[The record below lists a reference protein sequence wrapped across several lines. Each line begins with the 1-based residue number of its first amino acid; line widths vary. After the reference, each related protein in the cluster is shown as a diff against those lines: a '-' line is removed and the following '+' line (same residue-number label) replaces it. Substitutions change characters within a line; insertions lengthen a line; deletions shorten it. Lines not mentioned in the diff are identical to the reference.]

1 MNLGFIGTGKI
12 ASSVI
17 TGICKSKI
25 SYKKIIISPR
35 NKKIAQGLKR
45 KFKKIVIAKNNQQI
59 VDQCNWVF
67 LSVTPTVG
75 EKIIKDLK
83 FKSNQS
89 KIWGVLI
96 FLSIVTIIEVA
107 LGILKPEV
115 LIENSFLRMKLI
127 NWIFIILTI
136 VKAYYI
142 MWDFM
147 HLRDELRGLQA
158 SVVITLMFLIG
169 YLAFI
174 LLVEGNYIFD
184 VMYEGFVSWNF

>member
-1 MNLGFIGTGKI
+1 MGNNTHKLEIF
-12 ASSVI
+12 
-17 TGICKSKI
+17 
-25 SYKKIIISPR
+25 R
-35 NKKIAQGLKR
+35 GL
-45 KFKKIVIAKNNQQI
+45 V
-59 VDQCNWVF
+59 
-67 LSVTPTVG
+67 
-75 EKIIKDLK
+75 K

-89 KIWGVLI
+89 KIWAVLF
-96 FLSIVTIIEVA
+96 FLSVVTVIEVA
-107 LGILKPEV
+107 LGIVKPAV
-115 LIENSFLRMKLI
+115 LIVNSFLSMKLI

-147 HLRDELRGLQA
+147 HMRDEVRGLQA
-158 SVVITLMFLIG
+158 SVIITLSFLIA